1 MRTTGGAV
9 TPDAR
14 EQARG
19 WLQAIDAVTG
29 TMRWRQQWPTPL
41 VAGVTIT
48 SGGMLFT
55 GDLNNDFL
63 AIDAANG
70 KTLYRF
76 NTGGSVGGGVI
87 SYEVKGKQYIATTS
101 GVVSGF
107 FGGSGTSAII
117 VFSLP

>member
-1 MRTTGGAV
+1 MDPGA
-9 TPDAR
+9 
-14 EQARG
+14 QARLG
-19 WLQAIDAVTG
+19 QRHRERQAALAPAVADA
-29 TMRWRQQWPTPL
+29 L
-41 VAGVTIT
+41 VAGVTAT
-48 SGGMLFT
+48 SGGMRFT

-63 AIDAANG
+63 AIDASNG

-87 SYEVKGKQYIATTS
+87 SYEIGGKQYVATTS

-117 VFSLP
+117 IFSLP